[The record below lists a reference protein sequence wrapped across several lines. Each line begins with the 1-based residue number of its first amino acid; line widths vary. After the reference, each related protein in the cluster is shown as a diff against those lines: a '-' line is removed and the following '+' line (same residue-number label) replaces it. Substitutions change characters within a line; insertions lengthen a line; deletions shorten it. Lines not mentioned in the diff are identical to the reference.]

1 MDMRSIFDINSL
13 LVNKLG
19 FSNGLWVLIGAIL
32 FALLCV
38 FFLLAVRSGRVKART
53 MLVETGWILLWYF
66 GIQALSLLVYWPK
79 GEALL
84 KPGNP
89 VWVWCPAAVVIL
101 LGYILFFRKRRKHYV
116 DQVTANAIRRS
127 AAGSGAS
134 KYCYAL
140 LFAGSLVATGICIV
154 RVACGDSILHLLVP
168 MFITVLTLLLF
179 SLTQWKFWFALGG
192 VLILVYAFF
201 WMQNVLVY
209 AGFGYTP
216 LLSMIVLFLSLSLP
230 MLSLAFFK
238 Q

>member
-1 MDMRSIFDINSL
+1 MRAIFDINSL
-13 LVNKLG
+13 IINKLG

-38 FFLLAVRSGRVKART
+38 FFLLAVRNGRVKPRAVV
-53 MLVETGWILLWYF
+53 VETGWTLLWYF

-84 KPGNP
+84 QPGNP
-89 VWVWCPAAVVIL
+89 LWVWAPAAVIIL
-101 LGYILFFRKRRKHYV
+101 LGYILYFRKRRKHFV
-116 DQVTANAIRRS
+116 DQVSANAIRRS

-134 KYCYAL
+134 KYAYAL

-179 SLTQWKFWFALGG
+179 SLSQWKFWFALGG
-192 VLILVYAFF
+192 VLILSYAFF
-201 WMQNVLVY
+201 WMQSVLTY
-209 AGFGYTP
+209 EGFGYTP
-216 LLSMIVLFLSLSLP
+216 LLAMIPLFLSMVLP
-230 MLSLAFFK
+230 MFTLAFFK
-238 Q
+238 QK

>member
-1 MDMRSIFDINSL
+1 MQAIFDINSL
-13 LVNKLG
+13 LINKLAL
-19 FSNGLWVLIGAIL
+19 SNGAWVLIGAVL

-38 FFLLAVRSGRVKART
+38 FFLLAVRSGRVKPRT
-53 MLVETGWILLWYF
+53 VFVEAGWMLLWYF

-79 GEALL
+79 GEAIL

-89 VWVWCPAAVVIL
+89 LWVWAPAALVITLGFL
-101 LGYILFFRKRRKHYV
+101 LYFLKRRKHFV

-134 KYCYAL
+134 KYAYAL
-140 LFAGSLVATGICIV
+140 LFAGSLVASILCVI

-168 MFITVLTLLLF
+168 MAVTVLTLLLF

-192 VLILVYAFF
+192 IVILAYAFL
-201 WMQNVLVY
+201 WMQAVLTY
-209 AGFGYTP
+209 EGFGFTP
-216 LLSMIVLFLSLSLP
+216 LLAMLPLYLSTALP

-238 Q
+238 QQ